1 MEGYTDLNLASYLSL
16 HKDVYDVLV
25 KEKPYLDN
33 NGDYLFREEL
43 DVDLVGKD
51 SYNLTK
57 LSRASDEDIDIL
69 LSEALY

>member
-1 MEGYTDLNLASYLSL
+1 MASYLTIN
-16 HKDVYDVLV
+16 KDVYNILV

-43 DVDLVGKD
+43 DVDLVGKN